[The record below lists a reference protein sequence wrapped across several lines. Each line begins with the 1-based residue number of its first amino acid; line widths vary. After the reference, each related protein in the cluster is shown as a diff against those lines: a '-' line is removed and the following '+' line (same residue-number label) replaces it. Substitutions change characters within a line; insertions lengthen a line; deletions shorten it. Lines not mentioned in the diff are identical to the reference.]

1 MNDINFLSA
10 QVLKELEKFNYSA
23 ARTLNFQQ
31 AFRNIRKWFNKNAN
45 GVYSDE
51 SLGEYVDSLKKLLAE
66 GHDKGW
72 INTKMRCAEQLKSY
86 YHTGDINL
94 NYDRCR
100 RKDTY
105 IPSEQALKTIDKILK
120 DAQLGERTK
129 ITRSTYLR
137 KFFCFIE
144 GQCLDEKQITPE
156 TIAAFI
162 EKSHKETP
170 SSMNWVCCSLKMVMR
185 HLVEEGIFPYEI
197 DLKFLTPK
205 SPGHRF
211 LPCYSEGEI
220 KQILESV
227 DRETPVG
234 KRNYAMLLLGISTGI
249 RARDIEGLRL
259 ADIDWRKQEISI
271 IQSKTQHGILLP
283 VSGQCCNALADYI
296 LHGRPESSSEYVF
309 LRSRAP
315 FTRFLGTVPGLN
327 TIIDR
332 QSAIAGVEKKNGR
345 AFHSLRRTFGTWLA
359 SEEVPLPMI
368 SQLMGHTDME
378 SGKPYLSFQDT
389 AVSMCAMGFED
400 IPVMGGVYYG

>member
-10 QVLKELEKFNYSA
+10 QVLKELEKLNYSA

-31 AFRNIRKWFNKNAN
+31 AFRNIRKWFNENAG

-51 SLGEYVDSLKKLLAE
+51 TCEEYLDSLEKLRDE

-72 INTKMRCAEQLKSY
+72 INTKIRCAEQLKSY

-105 IPSEQALKTIDKILK
+105 IPSEHALKTIDKIL
-120 DAQLGERTK
+120 DGSQLGERTK

-144 GQCLDEKQITPE
+144 EQGLDETGVTPE
-156 TIAAFI
+156 IIAAFI

-170 SSMNWVCCSLKMVMR
+170 SSMNWVCCSLKMLMR
-185 HLVEEGIFPYEI
+185 HLVEEGIFPYEL

-205 SPGHRF
+205 SPGRRF
-211 LPCYSEGEI
+211 LPCYSEDEV

-227 DRETPVG
+227 DRDTPVG
-234 KRNYAMLLLGISTGI
+234 KRNYAILLLGISTGL
-249 RARDIEGLRL
+249 RAKDIEMLKL
-259 ADIDWRKQEISI
+259 TDIDWKKQEISI
-271 IQSKTQHGILLP
+271 VQSKTQQGILLP

-296 LHGRPESSSEYVF
+296 LHGRPESQSEYVF

-315 FTRFLGTVPGLN
+315 FTQFLGTVPCLN

-332 QSAIAGVEKKNGR
+332 QSSIAGVEKKSGR

-359 SEEVPLPMI
+359 SEEIPLPMI

-389 AVSMCAMGFED
+389 AVSMCAMGFGD
-400 IPVMGGVYYG
+400 IPVKGGVYHD

>member
-1 MNDINFLSA
+1 MNDISFLSA
-10 QVLKELEKFNYSA
+10 QVLKELEQLNYSA

-31 AFRNIRKWFNKNAN
+31 AFRNIRKWFSENAD
-45 GVYSDE
+45 GVYGDE
-51 SLGEYVDSLKKLLAE
+51 ACGKYLDSLEKLRAE

-72 INTKMRCAEQLKSY
+72 INTKIRCAEQLKSY

-100 RKDTY
+100 RKDAY
-105 IPSEQALKTIDKILK
+105 IPSEHALKTIEKIL
-120 DAQLGERTK
+120 DASQLSERTK

-137 KFFCFIE
+137 KFYCFIE
-144 GQCLDEKQITPE
+144 GQGLDEARVTPE
-156 TIAAFI
+156 IIAAFI

-170 SSMNWVCCSLKMVMR
+170 SSMNWVCCSLKMIMR
-185 HLVEEGIFPYEI
+185 HLAEEGVFPYEL

-205 SPGHRF
+205 NPGRRF
-211 LPCYSEGEI
+211 LPCYSEDEV
-220 KQILESV
+220 KQILESI
-227 DRETPVG
+227 DRGNPVG
-234 KRNYAMLLLGISTGI
+234 KRNYAILLLGISTGL
-249 RARDIEGLRL
+249 RARDIQTLKL
-259 ADIDWRKQEISI
+259 TDIDWKKQEICI
-271 IQSKTQHGILLP
+271 VQSKTQQGILLP

-296 LHGRPESSSEYVF
+296 LHGRPESGSEYVF

-315 FTRFLGTVPGLN
+315 FTQFLGPVPCLN

-332 QSAIAGVEKKNGR
+332 QSGIAGVEKKSGR

-359 SEEVPLPMI
+359 SEEIPLPMI

-389 AVSMCAMGFED
+389 AVSMCAMGFRD
-400 IPVMGGVYYG
+400 IPVTGGVYHD

>member
-100 RKDTY
+100 RKGTY

-144 GQCLDEKQITPE
+144 GQGLDEKQITPE
-156 TIAAFI
+156 TIAAFRR
-162 EKSHKETP
+162 
-170 SSMNWVCCSLKMVMR
+170 SMASCSR
-185 HLVEEGIFPYEI
+185 
-197 DLKFLTPK
+197 
-205 SPGHRF
+205 
-211 LPCYSEGEI
+211 
-220 KQILESV
+220 
-227 DRETPVG
+227 
-234 KRNYAMLLLGISTGI
+234 
-249 RARDIEGLRL
+249 
-259 ADIDWRKQEISI
+259 
-271 IQSKTQHGILLP
+271 
-283 VSGQCCNALADYI
+283 
-296 LHGRPESSSEYVF
+296 
-309 LRSRAP
+309 
-315 FTRFLGTVPGLN
+315 
-327 TIIDR
+327 
-332 QSAIAGVEKKNGR
+332 
-345 AFHSLRRTFGTWLA
+345 
-359 SEEVPLPMI
+359 
-368 SQLMGHTDME
+368 
-378 SGKPYLSFQDT
+378 
-389 AVSMCAMGFED
+389 
-400 IPVMGGVYYG
+400 

>member
-10 QVLKELEKFNYSA
+10 QVLKELEKLNYSA
-23 ARTLNFQQ
+23 SRTLNFQQ
-31 AFRNIRKWFNKNAN
+31 AFRNIRKWFSENAC

-51 SLGEYVDSLKKLLAE
+51 ACGEYLDSLEKLRAG

-72 INTKMRCAEQLKSY
+72 INTKIRCAEQLKSY

-105 IPSEQALKTIDKILK
+105 IPSEHALKTIDKILEGS
-120 DAQLGERTK
+120 QLGERTK

-144 GQCLDEKQITPE
+144 GMGLDETKVTPE
-156 TIAAFI
+156 IIAAFI

-170 SSMNWVCCSLKMVMR
+170 SSMNWVCCSLKMLMR
-185 HLVEEGIFPYEI
+185 YLVEKKIFPYEL

-205 SPGHRF
+205 NPGRRF
-211 LPCYSEGEI
+211 LPCYSEDEV

-227 DRETPVG
+227 DRDTPVG
-234 KRNYAMLLLGISTGI
+234 KRNYAILLLGISTGL
-249 RARDIEGLRL
+249 RARDIEMLKL
-259 ADIDWRKQEISI
+259 TNIDWKKQEISI
-271 IQSKTQHGILLP
+271 VQSKTQQGILLP

-296 LHGRPESSSEYVF
+296 LHGRPESQSEYVF

-315 FTRFLGTVPGLN
+315 FTQFLGTVPCLN

-332 QSAIAGVEKKNGR
+332 QSGIAGVEKKSGR

-359 SEEVPLPMI
+359 GEEIPLPMI

-400 IPVMGGVYYG
+400 IPVTGGVYHD